1 MAGSFF
7 VSVRDTAV
15 VARFHLMKSV
25 RTRAAAVLCIALVLV
40 HMGGAWVFTE
50 ILKAMEN
57 SAAEALRV
65 PTTDRPGAML
75 SVLRDRDD
83 FRDLITG
90 MLPDPSLLEWALNLP
105 YLSIGHFWIALGT
118 LPFIAAAAGSE
129 VLSADISN
137 RSLRFEVVRTGRLE
151 VVAGRFL
158 GQALLVFLA
167 ILVANTGTW
176 VMAMVA
182 MVEQPAVAQM
192 ATLLAFTPRLC
203 AWALPFLGLG
213 IGASMLTANP
223 NTARVLA
230 LSGTVATFIAWGFLQ
245 GSKAESLGAL
255 RPALDLLFPQSQ
267 MLALW
272 DAGFGWV
279 APAAIL
285 VVFGVAVTVA
295 AFPLFARRNL

>member
-1 MAGSFF
+1 MKAPFF
-7 VSVRDTAV
+7 VSLRDTAV
-15 VARFHLMKSV
+15 VARFHLMKAV
-25 RTRAAAVLCIALVLV
+25 RTRAAAVLSVALALV

-75 SVLRDRDD
+75 SVLRDREE
-83 FRDLITG
+83 FRGLITG
-90 MLPDPSLLEWALNLP
+90 MLPDPSLLEWALSLP

-137 RSLRFEVVRTGRLE
+137 RSLRYEVVRTGRLE

-167 ILVANTGTW
+167 VLIANTGTW

-203 AWALPFLGLG
+203 AWSLPFLAIGV
-213 IGASMLTANP
+213 GASMMTSNP

-230 LSGTVATFIAWGFLQ
+230 LGATVSTFIAWGLLQ
-245 GSKAESLGAL
+245 GREAQSLGAL
-255 RPALDLLFPQSQ
+255 RPALELLFPQAH
-267 MLALW
+267 MFALW
-272 DAGFGWV
+272 DSGLGWV
-279 APAAIL
+279 APSAILLVFAGAIL
-285 VVFGVAVTVA
+285 VA
-295 AFPLFARRNL
+295 AYPLFARRNL